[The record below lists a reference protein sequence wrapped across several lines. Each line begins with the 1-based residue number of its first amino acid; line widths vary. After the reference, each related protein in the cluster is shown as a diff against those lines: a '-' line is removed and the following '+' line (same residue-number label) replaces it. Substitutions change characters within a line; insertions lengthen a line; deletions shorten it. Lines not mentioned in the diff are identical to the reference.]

1 MGNKIT
7 YKGKISEMTDKQIKK
22 AVKFIN
28 KCRYCI
34 LGTINEQDG
43 LHLSILTTQE
53 KQELQEIWFITR
65 TSTQKVVD
73 LQKDPRC
80 EILYTDNDN
89 QITLTG
95 KGEIVTEPIIKKLMS
110 NMWVE
115 KYIPEGPESDEM
127 SLIKFI
133 PEKIDAIIV

>member
-1 MGNKIT
+1 
-7 YKGKISEMTDKQIKK
+7 
-22 AVKFIN
+22 
-28 KCRYCI
+28 
-34 LGTINEQDG
+34 
-43 LHLSILTTQE
+43 HLSILTTQE
-53 KQELQEIWFITR
+53 KQELKEIWFLTR

-80 EILYTDNDN
+80 ELLYTDNDN
-89 QITLTG
+89 QVSLTG

-115 KYIPEGPESDEM
+115 KYIPEGPESEEM